1 MEKINFKLDS
11 FDDSSRNKLIESLS
25 KNPEIISLLNEKNIP
40 QEEIT
45 LHPFRLN
52 RYLET
57 KNLCKNCLGLTYC
70 KQKQKGFYESLAYNG
85 ILEDE
90 LVRCD
95 YAQKKDQAEAHLKNY
110 LVSDLGS
117 DYNTVSF
124 SNMKLEQE
132 SKAYI
137 SVLSS
142 VMKAYQNH
150 EGVYLYGNMGTGK
163 TYLAACALNEAS
175 KNKNKV
181 AFVHCS
187 RLSERISNYR
197 IDSQTEIERLS
208 YASFVVFDDIG
219 AENVTEKYRS
229 ALLGIL
235 DARMQNHLMTWFT
248 SNEDH
253 NTLLEHYVFSSKGED
268 RYEAM
273 RILERI
279 QALSKPIQ
287 LIADDRRA
295 LNKG

>member
-1 MEKINFKLDS
+1 MQKVNFKLES
-11 FDDSSRNKLIESLS
+11 FDDSSRKKLIEALS
-25 KNPEIISLLNEKNIP
+25 QNQEILSLLNEKNIP
-40 QEEIT
+40 LEEIT
-45 LHPFRLN
+45 LHPYRLN

-57 KNLCKNCLGLTYC
+57 KSLCNKCLGLTYC
-70 KQKQKGFYESLAYNG
+70 KQKQKGFYESLAYHG

-95 YAQKKDQAEAHLKNY
+95 YAQKKDQSEAHLKNY

-132 SKAYI
+132 SKTYI

-150 EGVYLYGNMGTGK
+150 EGIYLYGNMGTGK

-175 KNKNKV
+175 RNKHKV
-181 AFVHCS
+181 AFVQCS
-187 RLSERISNYR
+187 RLSERINNFY
-197 IDSQTEIERLS
+197 IDSQNEIDRLS

-229 ALLGIL
+229 TLLGIL

-253 NTLLEHYVFSSKGED
+253 KTLLEHYVFSNKGED

-279 QALSKPIQ
+279 QALSKPIE
-287 LIADDRRA
+287 LIADNRRS